1 MDLDAIEARAHAVKD
16 GSWSLEKVGDFHQT
30 EWMIPDIIRDP
41 KGTNA
46 LDFGADKALGEFV
59 QHAREDVLALT
70 ARVRELEAENK
81 GLRDQIDRDQHESMA
96 KNEQKE
102 RLKRLIGGLIEMT
115 EDLRK
120 DDSSDQ
126 LRRER
131 TLPLLTEED
140 E

>member
-30 EWMIPDIIRDP
+30 EWMIPDI
-41 KGTNA
+41 A
-46 LDFGADKALGEFV
+46 
-59 QHAREDVLALT
+59 LALT

-81 GLRDQIDRDQHESMA
+81 GLRDQIDRVQHESMA